1 MHDEHDVAEHILS
14 HIPTR
19 RDWLLSCISTIVF
32 AVVLLLAPT
41 WVLAEKEPELEVLR
55 LGIVHTN
62 DHHGLLLPFRANH
75 EDGWG
80 GVARRRV
87 AIQRARADTN
97 YYWLVL
103 DAGDVFQGT
112 PISNMLTGFLDLECM
127 NQMGYD
133 AMCLGNHEFDFGYE
147 LLRGR
152 MTDVNFPML
161 CANIID
167 KERGRPVAEPYRIIR
182 RGDYRIGVIGLTT
195 ETLLTETHP
204 SISQS
209 VAAHPALPVAR
220 SLARYLRSIGC
231 DIIIALTHQGYP
243 RDLAMAKAVP
253 ELDVVVGGHTHTY
266 LDEPTLID
274 NVVVSQSGKWGEQI
288 GVLRLTFTRPADEPA
303 TRFALAE
310 VDGEYQQMLP
320 ALPEDD
326 GMKVFIADYQQRF
339 SAEMDVV
346 VCTAL
351 HDFPDADIRL
361 AESALA
367 NMVCDAM
374 RTVTESDVTLFNAG
388 NFRAP
393 LYAGPVTFGDLY
405 AVLPYDNFMMK
416 VPVTGAKLREVLTF
430 AGTQYGD
437 GGFPQISGMR
447 LRYVDMEL
455 VEVLIGDGQLPLTD
469 DMELT
474 MLTNDFLAVGGD
486 GFPLSEDPYGVS
498 YLGLEQRAT
507 FAKWASQ
514 QHEISKE
521 TDGRVVFEWV
531 EMENPGLRD

>member
-1 MHDEHDVAEHILS
+1 MHDEHDGRKPH
-14 HIPTR
+14 PTP
-19 RDWLLSCISTIVF
+19 LLSRREWLKR
-32 AVVLLLAPT
+32 AGHAGLLAGGLLVAPS
-41 WVLAEKEPELEVLR
+41 WVLAQDDLEVLN
-55 LGIVHTN
+55 LGIIHTN
-62 DHHGLLLPFRANH
+62 DHHGHLLPFRANS
-75 EDGWG
+75 ENGWG

-87 AIQRARADTN
+87 AIQRVRADTN

-133 AMCLGNHEFDFGYE
+133 AMCLGNHEFDFGYD

-152 MTDVNFPML
+152 MSDVNFPML
-161 CANIID
+161 SANVID
-167 KERGRPVAEPYRIIR
+167 RERGRPVAEPYRIIR

-195 ETLLTETHP
+195 ETLLSETHP
-204 SISQS
+204 TIAQS
-209 VAAHPALPVAR
+209 VMAHAAMPVAR

-231 DIIIALTHQGYP
+231 DVIIALAHQGYP
-243 RDLAMAKAVP
+243 RDLAMAEAVP
-253 ELDVVVGGHTHTY
+253 ELDAIIGGHSHTF
-266 LDEPTLID
+266 LDEPALVGD
-274 NVVVSQSGKWGEQI
+274 VVVTQAGKWGEQL
-288 GVLRLTFTRPADEPA
+288 GVLRLTFTRPTGDPGA
-303 TRFALAE
+303 RFALT
-310 VDGEYQQMLP
+310 GIGNEYQPMLP
-320 ALPEDD
+320 ALGEDD
-326 GMKVFIADYQQRF
+326 GMRAFIGDYQQRF

-351 HDFPDADIRL
+351 HDLPDADIRL

-367 NMVCDAM
+367 NLVCDAM
-374 RTVTESDVTLFNAG
+374 CTVTDSDVTLFNAG

-393 LYAGPVTFGDLY
+393 LHAGPVTFGDLY
-405 AVLPYDNFMMK
+405 GVLPYDNFMMR
-416 VPVTGAKLREVLTF
+416 VPVTGAKLREVLAF

-437 GGFPQISGMR
+437 GGFPQVSGMR

-455 VEVLIGDGQLPLTD
+455 VEVLIGESQVPLTD

-498 YLGLEQRAT
+498 YLGLEQRAS

-531 EMENPGLRD
+531 GMENPGLRD